1 MTDIRNSGISTIIE
15 IRFFYCWIQLP
26 AVVVWLVFW
35 LAISPIGGQSRCR
48 KRSGSCA
55 LETQP
60 LHEVFRQAV
69 SDSQLCPLCGLQS
82 SRLSIFPLSPATSV
96 FSRIAPTTSRISSE
110 SLENVTMNDLI
121 KDHCILF
128 TALGA
133 LTCSLAI
140 SPSISADATA
150 RIQIFWRRHGHEPME
165 ISRHVPV
172 LDALGKQTNR
182 DIHHCA
188 ADDAP
193 EMCHIRL
200 LSAGLHSA
208 CTAWVTCC
216 RRVTSLES
224 WVGEN
229 TLALFSTSRNMLNGQ
244 LWLEKTD
251 FFNCV
256 NCQYPNFSHWYINY
270 IVLCTCI
277 KALYIIYICMYV
289 HVLLV

>member
-1 MTDIRNSGISTIIE
+1 MTVFRNSGISTIIE
-15 IRFFYCWIQLP
+15 TRFFYCWIQLP
-26 AVVVWLVFW
+26 AVDVDSSFGLQFLPLEDKVV
-35 LAISPIGGQSRCR
+35 AG
-48 KRSGSCA
+48 KD
-55 LETQP
+55 
-60 LHEVFRQAV
+60 QAV
-69 SDSQLCPLCGLQS
+69 VRLRRNHCTKCHAKRFPIRSCIRCAVCSLLHWAYFPRLWPHFFFLPLPSTRQD
-82 SRLSIFPLSPATSV
+82 
-96 FSRIAPTTSRISSE
+96 ISSE
-110 SLENVTMNDLI
+110 SLGNVTMNDLI

-165 ISRHVPV
+165 IGRHVPV
-172 LDALGKQTNR
+172 LDAVSKQTNR
-182 DIHHCA
+182 YHSLPNRWQS
-188 ADDAP
+188 P

-200 LSAGLHSA
+200 LSATLLTA
-208 CTAWVTCC
+208 RTAWVTCC

-251 FFNCV
+251 FFYCV
-256 NCQYPNFSHWYINY
+256 NCHYPNFSHWIN
-270 IVLCTCI
+270 
-277 KALYIIYICMYV
+277 IIYIYYMYV
-289 HVLLV
+289 CM